1 MLVVPASPHGP
12 SSSAFRLQEGWT
24 ELLPSRRP
32 AQLQTQQCPGPAGH
46 TALPAHAPSLSLCG
60 HQNEALKMVF
70 LESICTI
77 CRGDDNTG
85 LCDRVALF
93 CRENNLAEK
102 VKVRGQ

>member
-46 TALPAHAPSLSLCG
+46 GSPSSRSLCLLCG
-60 HQNEALKMVF
+60 VQEEMEKMVF

-77 CRGDDNTG
+77 CRVGKSEAFYES
-85 LCDRVALF
+85 LAIF
-93 CRENNLAEK
+93 CCENNLAEE